1 MSKYVFNQ
9 YSSSRYEKDPVFE
22 TTNFTLFGNPMS
34 LAETPD
40 LFHIELP
47 GKRRFA
53 YCLIHPWSI
62 SGDSDFLLKI
72 KRYLLFHENNEDLQ
86 KPINTYFIGNMQKS
100 IDASS
105 DFTNQNIILVTYEM
119 IDQWYPKTIQEIIRM
134 VIEQVCKTQKYIGQ
148 QHRLGELPDDYLFAD
163 PSLSDLEKRDYRSF
177 ILRSMEEYGYISPI
191 NNAFIIDGFVLT
203 SKAIASVQYKDN
215 ETSKTAFIAIKFN
228 DNEERINIIQD
239 AIAEAG
245 FEPIIMSQ
253 VETNNWIMPEIF
265 YQIKQCKFVVADF
278 SLPCDGAYYEAGYAA
293 ALEKPVIHLF
303 DKRKQTKTNKL
314 HFDIAQ
320 KSTIFYENFDDL
332 KKRLINRIKATI
344 K

>member
-9 YSSSRYEKDPVFE
+9 YNSSRYEKDPVFG
-22 TTNFTLFGNPMS
+22 TTNFILFGNPMS

-62 SGDSDFLLKI
+62 SGDKGMLLKV

-100 IDASS
+100 IDASN
-105 DFTNQNIILVTYEM
+105 DFTGQNIILVTYEM
-119 IDQWYPKTIQEIIRM
+119 IDQWYPKTIEEIVKM
-134 VIEQVCKTQKYIGQ
+134 AVEQVCKTQKYIGQ
-148 QHRLGELPDDYLFAD
+148 QHRLGELSDDYLFTD
-163 PSLSDLEKRDYRSF
+163 LSLSDLEKRDYRTF
-177 ILRSMEEYGYISPI
+177 ILRSMEELGYISPI
-191 NNAFIIDGFVLT
+191 NNAFVFDGFVLT
-203 SKAIASVQYKDN
+203 SKAIASVQTKNN

-228 DNEERINIIQD
+228 NNEERINIIQD

-245 FEPIIMSQ
+245 FEPIIMNR

-265 YQIKQCKFVVADF
+265 YQIKQCKFVIADF

-303 DKRKQTKTNKL
+303 DKREENEKNKL

-320 KSTIFYENFDDL
+320 KSTIFYDDFVDL
-332 KKRLINRIKATI
+332 KIRLKNRIKATI
-344 K
+344 R